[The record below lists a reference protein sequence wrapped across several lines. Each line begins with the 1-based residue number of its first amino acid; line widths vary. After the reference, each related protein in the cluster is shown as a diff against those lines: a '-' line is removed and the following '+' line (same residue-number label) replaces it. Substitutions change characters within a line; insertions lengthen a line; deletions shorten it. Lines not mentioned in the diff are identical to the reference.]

1 MFGRVRPLALWL
13 FAAACASEPRTL
25 RFAPPDLRG
34 VLAGGVLANA
44 GAPADSGSV
53 AVASEP
59 RPGSL
64 PLAATPGSAPVVL
77 ETAAPD
83 ASWTV
88 VCEANV
94 DTDGSGSLE
103 VSVGPRGE
111 LRGDRLQRYLG
122 LPNGRLEAI
131 DDFVTASDDGRFV
144 VVRRAGRS
152 ELCDTRSAEFR
163 ELPGVDTRGERTLP
177 ARQRVRSMGGALWFV
192 RRSGTRSELVERA
205 LSTGEERLLYAGSE
219 EIVGLEIDPAG
230 HFVIA
235 EVGSLDGNAAG
246 RLSEPSPG
254 ESERACGSPIPEARA
269 RRKEL
274 DASGYL
280 LVPRAGGK
288 ARRVD
293 DLALVFGHQ
302 LIRRRVDGALLL
314 EREGRSYVLGTDACQ
329 GRVLFGEP
337 ERQLLLIGCAL
348 PKKPWRFGVELWTGL
363 TRRTLPIDVAALA
376 ADELTRPGVRLFP
389 LYPGPDTL
397 LFDARRQSLRRF
409 EPGDLALAV
418 HEDHALIRRGRTAL
432 IYDARSDQ
440 LRALPGKLDA
450 FSEALQTGPMV
461 HASPFVV
468 DLTTGRWVGNVS
480 GRPLALS
487 ISGAVLLPAVPAT
500 AEALARGPLFWQSPE
515 PPP

>member
-13 FAAACASEPRTL
+13 LAAGCASESSNL
-25 RFAPPDLRG
+25 RFAPTDLHGALVPG
-34 VLAGGVLANA
+34 VAASA
-44 GAPADSGSV
+44 RAPAESGSV
-53 AVASEP
+53 AVANEP

-64 PLAATPGSAPVVL
+64 PLAATPDSAPVVL
-77 ETAAPD
+77 ENAAPD

-88 VCEANV
+88 VCEAQS
-94 DTDGSGSLE
+94 DTDGSGSIE
-103 VSVGPRGE
+103 VGVGPRGE
-111 LRGDRLQRYLG
+111 LRGDQLQRYLG
-122 LPNGRLEAI
+122 LPNGRLEPI

-152 ELCDTRSAEFR
+152 ELCDTRTAEFR
-163 ELPGVDTRGERTLP
+163 ELPGVDTESERTLP
-177 ARQRVRSMGGALWFV
+177 ARQRVRALGGGLWFV
-192 RRSGTRSELVERA
+192 RRSGTRSEVVERA

-219 EIVGLEIDPAG
+219 ELVGIEVDPGG

-235 EVGSLDGNAAG
+235 EVGSLVGSAAG
-246 RLSEPSPG
+246 RLSEASSG
-254 ESERACGSPIPEARA
+254 RGERACGSPIPEARA

-274 DASGYL
+274 DASGYVL
-280 LVPRAGGK
+280 IPRAGGK

-293 DLALVFGHQ
+293 DLALVFGRH
-302 LIRRRVDGALLL
+302 LIRRRADGALLL
-314 EREGRSYVLGTDACQ
+314 EREGRSYVLGTDTCQ

-376 ADELTRPGVRLFP
+376 ADELTRPRVRLFP
-389 LYPGPDTL
+389 LYPGADTL
-397 LFDARRQSLRRF
+397 LFDAQRQSLRRF

-432 IYDARSDQ
+432 IYDARTDQ
-440 LRALPGKLDA
+440 LRALPGKLDPY
-450 FSEALQTGPMV
+450 SEALQTGPMV